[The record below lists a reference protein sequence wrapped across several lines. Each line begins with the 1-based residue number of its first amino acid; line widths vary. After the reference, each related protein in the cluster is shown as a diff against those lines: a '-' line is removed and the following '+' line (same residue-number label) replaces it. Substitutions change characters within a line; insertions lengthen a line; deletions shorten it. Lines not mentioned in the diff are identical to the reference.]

1 MESFPSN
8 GEKDTMSKI
17 DHSKIDIEIE
27 EPPKTS
33 DKLFNI
39 NIGILG
45 HVDSGKT
52 TLSKRISSI
61 ASTAAF
67 DKNPQSKERGITLD
81 LGFSALYIKTPKYLK
96 ELFPKNKKLND
107 SEHIQLTL
115 VDCPGHAS
123 LIKTVIAGASIIDS
137 MILVIDGVKGIQTQT
152 IECILLSEILCDKIC
167 IALNKVDLLTKEK
180 EVETKIEKLKIS
192 FSKTKFGNE
201 IPIVPI
207 SSIKKDDNNKDVSNL
222 LSHLLSCIDYDK
234 VNNEPGKDSFLAFV
248 DHCFNIKN
256 KGTIITCTIIKGTVK
271 VNDEIFFPELQTKK
285 QVKEIQIFKK
295 PVESAGKGDRVGML
309 IKNLDSEKIERSI
322 ICSTKSNEVTLC
334 EGGLFL
340 IKKVQLFKQNID
352 SNSKFYIMIG
362 NQGVNAS
369 FLFFEEKNIQEK
381 DIRKIN
387 IDLKEFYK
395 KEFLLSPSIDNFND
409 YYFSFVKFDSKILI
423 PNNMIVVGSK
433 NDIDISQKTNRIAF
447 FGTIIDANYQ
457 NVKNSLKIYK
467 MKTKEGTILRINDGI
482 AIVKG
487 LFKKDNST
495 IDTFIGK
502 KVSIKQDKSI
512 TGEIL
517 STFGQSGKVK
527 VKFETDLTTLKLKDN
542 DNNDIDYKQF
552 IVELEYKKYTKL

>member
-8 GEKDTMSKI
+8 GEKDAMSKI

-207 SSIKKDDNNKDVSNL
+207 SSIKKDEINKDV
-222 LSHLLSCIDYDK
+222 
-234 VNNEPGKDSFLAFV
+234 
-248 DHCFNIKN
+248 
-256 KGTIITCTIIKGTVK
+256 
-271 VNDEIFFPELQTKK
+271 
-285 QVKEIQIFKK
+285 
-295 PVESAGKGDRVGML
+295 
-309 IKNLDSEKIERSI
+309 
-322 ICSTKSNEVTLC
+322 
-334 EGGLFL
+334 
-340 IKKVQLFKQNID
+340 
-352 SNSKFYIMIG
+352 
-362 NQGVNAS
+362 
-369 FLFFEEKNIQEK
+369 
-381 DIRKIN
+381 
-387 IDLKEFYK
+387 
-395 KEFLLSPSIDNFND
+395 
-409 YYFSFVKFDSKILI
+409 
-423 PNNMIVVGSK
+423 
-433 NDIDISQKTNRIAF
+433 
-447 FGTIIDANYQ
+447 
-457 NVKNSLKIYK
+457 
-467 MKTKEGTILRINDGI
+467 
-482 AIVKG
+482 
-487 LFKKDNST
+487 
-495 IDTFIGK
+495 
-502 KVSIKQDKSI
+502 
-512 TGEIL
+512 
-517 STFGQSGKVK
+517 
-527 VKFETDLTTLKLKDN
+527 
-542 DNNDIDYKQF
+542 
-552 IVELEYKKYTKL
+552 

>member
-1 MESFPSN
+1 MEAFPSN
-8 GEKDTMSKI
+8 SIKI
-17 DHSKIDIEIE
+17 DPSKIDIEIE

-207 SSIKKDDNNKDVSNL
+207 SSIKKDEINKDVSNL

-234 VNNEPGKDSFLAFV
+234 VNNEPLKDSFLAFV

-271 VNDEIFFPELQTKK
+271 VNDEVFFPELQTKK

-352 SNSKFYIMIG
+352 SNSKYYIMIG

-369 FLFFEEKNIQEK
+369 FLFFEEKQTIQEK
-381 DIRKIN
+381 DIRKVN
-387 IDLKEFYK
+387 IDLKELYK
-395 KEFLLSPSIDNFND
+395 KEFLLSPSIDNYSD

-447 FGTIIDANYQ
+447 FGTIVDANYQ

-467 MKTKEGTILRINDGI
+467 MKTKEGTILRINDGV
-482 AIVKG
+482 AVVKG
-487 LFKKDNST
+487 LFKKDNSS

-502 KVSIKQDKSI
+502 KVSIKQDRSI

-527 VKFETDLTTLKLKDN
+527 VKFETDLLALKLKDN
-542 DNNDIDYKQF
+542 DNNEIDYKQF

>member
-8 GEKDTMSKI
+8 GEKDAMSKI

-123 LIKTVIAGASIIDS
+123 LIKTVISGASIIDS

-447 FGTIIDANYQ
+447 FGTIVDANYQ

-482 AIVKG
+482 AVVKG

-502 KVSIKQDKSI
+502 KVSIKQDRSI

>member
-447 FGTIIDANYQ
+447 FGTIVDANYQ

-482 AIVKG
+482 AVVKG

-502 KVSIKQDKSI
+502 KVSIKQDRSI

-527 VKFETDLTTLKLKDN
+527 VKFETELTSLKLKDN
-542 DNNDIDYKQF
+542 DKNDIDYKQF

>member
-17 DHSKIDIEIE
+17 DHSKLDIEIE

-192 FSKTKFGNE
+192 FSKTKFGSE

-482 AIVKG
+482 AVVKG

-502 KVSIKQDKSI
+502 KVSIKQDRSI

-527 VKFETDLTTLKLKDN
+527 VKFETDLTSLKLKDN
-542 DNNDIDYKQF
+542 DKNDIDYKQF

>member
-17 DHSKIDIEIE
+17 DHSKLDIEIE

-482 AIVKG
+482 AVVKG

-502 KVSIKQDKSI
+502 KVSIKQDRSI

-527 VKFETDLTTLKLKDN
+527 VKFETDLTSLKLKDN
-542 DNNDIDYKQF
+542 DKNDIDYKQF